1 MEGDVMPRRKI
12 ESYGPRL
19 RQLREAAGLSQAD
32 LGKRVNLAGSQIN
45 KLETN
50 VNQPTLATA
59 LAVAEALGV
68 PMTEFVSVTPPSVG
82 PKVTKKA
89 PGRPPKATAAT
100 PPAVELE
107 ATAKKPRSRPRKVK

>member
-59 LAVAEALGV
+59 LAIAEALGL
-68 PMTEFVSVTPPSVG
+68 PMTDFVSVTSSDR
-82 PKVTKKA
+82 PKVTNQNVS
-89 PGRPPKATAAT
+89 RPPKATPAT
-100 PPAVELE
+100 PPAADLE
-107 ATAKKPRSRPRKVK
+107 ATAKKSRTRPRKDK